1 MGRKPVDLPAGVE
14 LIGRS
19 IRIRFSW
26 NKKRCCETLSLP
38 QTAKGIAAAA
48 NLRAQVKGLDKLG
61 ALTVEKYAELFPN
74 TRSVAVQDQVA
85 PIFFDYAQDWLDS
98 LQIVDGTRRNYR
110 SALQVYWI
118 PYLAKMPIDT
128 ITSVRLRKIMNE
140 IEWTSPVRRKGVVGL
155 LVSIFQQAMIDE
167 IVTRNP
173 ALSIPGAKVPKRD
186 VDPFTKEEADLI
198 IAHLY
203 KTTSG
208 LTAIYAAYFEFC
220 FYTGMR
226 PGEVMA
232 LRWSEL
238 DTRKKTAH
246 VCRIQIRGIIEDR
259 TKTKRP
265 RTVLLNDRALHAL
278 EKARPLTAAR
288 SDYVFAPSGTG
299 EKSEL
304 YIRSETGQKRYWL
317 TALRKLGIRRR
328 RMYDTRHTYAT
339 MCLMAG
345 MNPAFIAA
353 QLGHSVQVLLS
364 TYAKWIS
371 SPNDWAELE
380 KLKMLESGT
389 KVVRVKSQ

>member
-1 MGRKPVDLPAGVE
+1 MDRKPVDLPAGVE
-14 LIGRS
+14 LVGRA

-26 NKKRCCETLSLP
+26 NKKRCCETLPLP

-48 NLRAQVKGLDKLG
+48 SLRAQVKGLDKLG
-61 ALTVEKYAELFPN
+61 ALTAEKYAELFPG
-74 TRSVAVQDQVA
+74 TRSVAVQGQVV

-98 LQIVDGTRRNYR
+98 LQIVEGTRRNYK
-110 SALQVYWI
+110 SALQKYWI
-118 PYLAKMPIDT
+118 PYLASLRMDA

-155 LVSIFQQAMIDE
+155 LVSIFQQAMVDE
-167 IVTRNP
+167 LIARNP
-173 ALSIPGAKVPKRD
+173 ALSIPGAKVPKRE
-186 VDPFTKEEADLI
+186 VDPFTKAEADLI
-198 IAHLY
+198 VDHLY

-208 LTAIYAAYFEFC
+208 LTAIYAAYFELC

-232 LRWSEL
+232 LRWSEV
-238 DTRKKTAH
+238 DKRKNTAN
-246 VCRIQIRGIIEDR
+246 VCRIQIRGVIQDR
-259 TKTKRP
+259 TKTRKS

-278 EKARPLTAAR
+278 EKARPLTEAR
-288 SDYVFAPSGTG
+288 SDYVFAPGG
-299 EKSEL
+299 KGQKSEMF
-304 YIRSETGQKRYWL
+304 IRSETSQKRYWE

-364 TYAKWIS
+364 TYAKWIN
-371 SPNDWAELE
+371 SPNDWAELD

-389 KVVRVKSQ
+389 KVVRARSQ